1 MKVLRFPQLRSEKG
15 IDYSRTHVDRLE
27 KDGCFP
33 KRVSLGP
40 RSIAWV
46 ETEVDEWLTGKVEA
60 R

>member
-1 MKVLRFPQLRSEKG
+1 MKVLRYPQLRSEKG
-15 IDYSRTHVDRLE
+15 IGYSRTHVDRLE
-27 KDGCFP
+27 KDGRFP

-46 ETEVDEWLTGKVEA
+46 ETEVDEWLIGKVEA